1 MVRTTLTACRPV
13 CITTGSLAASHGSG
27 REIFDQRAG
36 AGVVIIGLSLMGS
49 FRQNARWVRS
59 AKTAVGFVWPKCP
72 LGSFG
77 QNACWVRLAKTP
89 VGFVWPKRRPAHRWT
104 VNPALFGVRKV
115 RKGPLPTRR
124 RQARR
129 GFLHFLHFLQ
139 HKDATL
145 QSRQQS
151 DALRARYACCERF
164 SSHDPNRKPR

>member
-49 FRQNARWVRS
+49 FRQNACWVRL
-59 AKTAVGFVWPKCP
+59 AKTPVGFVWPKCP

-89 VGFVWPKRRPAHRWT
+89 AGASLDR
-104 VNPALFGVRKV
+104 
-115 RKGPLPTRR
+115 
-124 RQARR
+124 
-129 GFLHFLHFLQ
+129 
-139 HKDATL
+139 
-145 QSRQQS
+145 QSRAVRGAES
-151 DALRARYACCERF
+151 AESAERPIADAA
-164 SSHDPNRKPR
+164 